1 MRSGN
6 KKGMN
11 QLLKTHGDKITA
23 KDIEGVMKLDKRI
36 MTSGP
41 SRLSKDKSIAEM
53 STFLKPPQRG
63 IPHKSK
69 GVAGVKTLGNMNYK
83 DLRAIEKGYTPN
95 ARLSPNMDALGR
107 SKYATEFALNKKLGF
122 PYNALIGRHMPVNA
136 LKARIRERI
145 LQMRKD
151 PGMARGLQR
160 MESRKASALNTP
172 GTPWSNKA
180 LRYEP
185 TVGRAA
191 NFTSLFAKDKGFR
204 KFLRDEVGGSKMKDL
219 SPKMRDDLAKRYIS
233 LKQRP
238 WTSLTSVKPDL
249 NKLTGR

>member
-1 MRSGN
+1 
-6 KKGMN
+6 
-11 QLLKTHGDKITA
+11 
-23 KDIEGVMKLDKRI
+23 
-36 MTSGP
+36 
-41 SRLSKDKSIAEM
+41 
-53 STFLKPPQRG
+53 
-63 IPHKSK
+63 
-69 GVAGVKTLGNMNYK
+69 
-83 DLRAIEKGYTPN
+83 
-95 ARLSPNMDALGR
+95 
-107 SKYATEFALNKKLGF
+107 
-122 PYNALIGRHMPVNA
+122 
-136 LKARIRERI
+136 
-145 LQMRKD
+145 
-151 PGMARGLQR
+151 
-160 MESRKASALNTP
+160 
-172 GTPWSNKA
+172 